1 MISSHSCRLVRFAR
15 TQMLPIITLARRT
28 VICTCFM
35 EKAKLNGTVTF
46 LGNGLLY
53 TYQTISIKQC
63 YVSQLV
69 RLRAF
74 QIKFFKSLKIRMK
87 MKNSKVAHVF
97 QNKLNFIK
105 KIS

>member
-15 TQMLPIITLARRT
+15 TQMLPIITLARQT

-53 TYQTISIKQC
+53 TYKTISINQC
-63 YVSQLV
+63 YVSQLA
-69 RLRAF
+69 RLHAF
-74 QIKFFKSLKIRMK
+74 QINLFRFFKISNPNEDEKI
-87 MKNSKVAHVF
+87 
-97 QNKLNFIK
+97 
-105 KIS
+105 